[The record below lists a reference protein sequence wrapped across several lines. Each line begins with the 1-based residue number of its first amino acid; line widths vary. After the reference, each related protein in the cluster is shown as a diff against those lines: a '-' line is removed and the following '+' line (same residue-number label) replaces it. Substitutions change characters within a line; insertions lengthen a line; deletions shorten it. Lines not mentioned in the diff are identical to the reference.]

1 MQPLEKNEE
10 LVRELELFIRYG
22 VMESERQGAL
32 LLLQR
37 YTNDALALQLMRAF
51 YTSLPETHEEAINR
65 IAFIEKKND
74 IFLLGLS
81 TARHGYLYLATD
93 RKALLLGEYGKELL
107 EPEALVLF
115 GYPDFD
121 EFLKRYPDIGL
132 CAEYKPVQVAAS
144 ESCPVCSAATG
155 EYHLLGCP
163 VEVCP
168 WCEGQFSR
176 CNCRFERLG
185 VEVLSDEE
193 ELEEVERLL
202 EEKGRIPYAA
212 WQCPSYPSDTDEE
225 DGRDK

>member
-22 VMESERQGAL
+22 VMESEHQNAL
-32 LLLQR
+32 SLLHR
-37 YTNDALALQLMRAF
+37 YHDDALALQLMRAF
-51 YTSLPETHEEAINR
+51 YTSLPEPHEEAVRR
-65 IAFIEKKND
+65 IAFIEKKD
-74 IFLLGLS
+74 DVFLLGLS

-93 RKALLLGEYGKELL
+93 QKALLVGEYGKELL

-115 GYPDFD
+115 GYPDFGG
-121 EFLKRYPDIGL
+121 FFKKYPDIVL
-132 CAEYKPVQVAAS
+132 CSEYKPLPAAGL
-144 ESCPVCSAATG
+144 EFCPVCSAATG

-176 CNCRFERLG
+176 CNCRFEQLG
-185 VEVLSDEE
+185 IEVLGDEE
-193 ELEEVERLL
+193 ELEELERLL

-212 WQCPSYPSDTDEE
+212 WQCPSYPSDTGEE
-225 DGRDK
+225 DGHDK